1 MNRKSAVVQ
10 PHTDTQC
17 AGGPVPKEDE
27 DTC

>member
-17 AGGPVPKEDE
+17 AGGPVPTKDE
-27 DTC
+27 ETK